1 LRVDDA
7 ELVRLEYASEEKLA
21 ARSRAWREW
30 LEGENPEDVAFRAV
44 AERRPEHVLEVGC
57 GEGEFAERL
66 GRRLRVDV
74 VAIDLSPRMVELA
87 RARGVDGRVGD
98 VQKLPFDDGSFDV
111 AVANWM
117 LYHVPELDRGLAEL
131 ARVLCPDGRLVAT
144 TASDEN
150 LGDLWERIGDV
161 SRKSHPFTRENGTEA
176 LARHFADV
184 ELRPV
189 DATVVFPNRGAVVQ
203 YVRTSITRRYLADRV
218 PELEGPIR
226 ARAAHGVL
234 VAQKAA

>member
-1 LRVDDA
+1 LRLDDA
-7 ELVRLEYASEEKLA
+7 ELVRPQYASEEKLA
-21 ARSRAWREW
+21 PRSRAWREW
-30 LEGENPEDVAFRAV
+30 LEGENPEDVAFGAV
-44 AERRPEHVLEVGC
+44 AEQRPERVLEVGC
-57 GEGEFAERL
+57 GEGECAERL

-87 RARGVDGRVGD
+87 RAWGVDARVGD
-98 VQKLPFDDGSFDV
+98 LQKLPFDDGSFDV
-111 AVANWM
+111 AVANWI
-117 LYHVPELDRGLAEL
+117 
-131 ARVLCPDGRLVAT
+131 
-144 TASDEN
+144 SDEN

-161 SRKSHPFTRENGTEA
+161 YRKGHPFTRENGTEA

-189 DATVVFPNRGAVVQ
+189 DATVVFPNSDAVVQ
-203 YVRTSITRRYLADRV
+203 YVRASITRRYLADRV

-234 VAQKAA
+234 VGQKAA